1 MSELQAESRN
11 AAGPAALTARVPAP
25 DICQVTRPMSLLIP
39 PALDPERTALFLDID
54 GTLAEFERLPE
65 EVVAEARRTRLLRA
79 LVRRLD
85 GRVAM
90 ISGRALGDMD
100 RITDGV
106 VVAASGV
113 HGLQHRRADGTVRN
127 AKPHPGLERARAAMR
142 RLVADHPTLV
152 LEDKGLG
159 LVLHYRTAPELAGLA
174 HETAARLVEETG
186 LLLQTGEMM
195 AEVRNPGANKGDALK
210 TFMQEPP
217 FAGHQPVY
225 VGDDLTD
232 EWAFQAARDL
242 GGYGVLVG
250 STRDTAASY
259 RLPDVGAVLAWLEA
273 FVTTPS
279 AVAESV

>member
-1 MSELQAESRN
+1 MDRRRDTAAPLRPASWGSPMRLPDPLGPCASR
-11 AAGPAALTARVPAP
+11 V
-25 DICQVTRPMSLLIP
+25 
-39 PALDPERTALFLDID
+39 ALFLDID

-65 EVVAEARRTRLLRA
+65 EVVAEVRRTQLLQA
-79 LVRRLD
+79 LVGRLD

-90 ISGRALGDMD
+90 ISGRTLEDMD
-100 RITDGV
+100 RITDGAV
-106 VVAASGV
+106 IAAAGV
-113 HGLQHRRADGTVRN
+113 HGLQHRRADGVIQN
-127 AKPHPGLERARAAMR
+127 AAPHPGLACARSEMR
-142 RLVADHPTLV
+142 RLVADHPALV

-174 HETAARLVEETG
+174 HATAARLVEETG

-217 FAGHQPVY
+217 FAGHQPIF

-232 EWAFQAARDL
+232 EWAFRAARDF

-250 STRDTAASY
+250 PMRETAASY
-259 RLPDVGAVLAWLEA
+259 RLPGVGAVLAWLEA
-273 FVTTPS
+273 FATAPP
-279 AVAESV
+279 ALAEGV